1 MVDSSR
7 QPQDR
12 NLVLSIQSV
21 IDRWEILRIATKSI
35 VYDNA
40 DETKVLLYS
49 IVQQL
54 NMVRKPYKLEHQTNV
69 VHDID
74 TEIEVRTFILF
85 ISTLLKFNFES

>member
-1 MVDSSR
+1 MKNS
-7 QPQDR
+7 
-12 NLVLSIQSV
+12 
-21 IDRWEILRIATKSI
+21 
-35 VYDNA
+35 A
-40 DETKVLLYS
+40 DENRVFLYS

-74 TEIEVRTFILF
+74 TEIGVKTSILF